1 VRLQRIRRA
10 FPWRTAALL
19 AVFLCTLVLA
29 FAAWLVWEIEPLQSY
44 YLLDYWQCSKAA
56 EKAGSATE
64 IRWLMKTAPER
75 RSLPAI
81 PSDVTTG
88 KAGNLSLHLSYAAI
102 KSGWIGL
109 EKSAPDLVY
118 SGELKD
124 ALGTNI
130 YHDRSYSDFI
140 ALPLLEGCTIA
151 LTIVAFIA
159 FTTRAELW
167 REWKRLWREVIAADS
182 SRDDWRDVSPNR
194 HGISHPITPREW
206 LGKVRSELA
215 DWTSRSVGKPT
226 LEKVAIPP
234 ALQSQSLSSPANIQ
248 LADSRTEHSL
258 ESPSQAEQKNPTQ
271 GQSIFPGARR
281 SNGVQQESIAWD
293 ESQWID

>member
-1 VRLQRIRRA
+1 MRLQRIRRA

-44 YLLDYWQCSKAA
+44 YLLDYWQCSKEA

-64 IRWLMKTAPER
+64 IQWLMKTAKGR
-75 RSLPAI
+75 KNLPAI

-130 YHDRSYSDFI
+130 YHDRSYSNFI
-140 ALPLLEGCTIA
+140 ALPLLEGCTFA
-151 LTIVAFIA
+151 LTIVAFIV

-167 REWKRLWREVIAADS
+167 QEWKRLWREVIAADS
-182 SRDDWRDVSPNR
+182 FQDDWRDVSPIR
-194 HGISHPITPREW
+194 HGMSRAIAPREW
-206 LGKVRSELA
+206 LRKARSKLA
-215 DWTSRSVGKPT
+215 DWTRKSVGKPAS
-226 LEKVAIPP
+226 EKVALPP
-234 ALQSQSLSSPANIQ
+234 ALQSQSLSSPANNQ
-248 LADSRTEHSL
+248 PADSRTELSTEL
-258 ESPSQAEQKNPTQ
+258 PSQAEPKYPAQ
-271 GQSIFPGARR
+271 GQSIFPGVRR
-281 SNGVQQESIAWD
+281 ANGVQQEPIAWD

>member
-1 VRLQRIRRA
+1 MRLQRIRRA

-19 AVFLCTLVLA
+19 AVLLSAPVLA
-29 FAAWLVWEIEPLQSY
+29 FAAWFVWEIEPLQSY

-64 IRWLMKTAPER
+64 IRWLMKTAPGR

-88 KAGNLSLHLSYAAI
+88 KAGNLSLHLSSAAI

-118 SGELKD
+118 SDELKD
-124 ALGTNI
+124 ALGSNI
-130 YHDRSYSDFI
+130 YRDRSYSNFI
-140 ALPLLEGCTIA
+140 ALPLLEGCTFA

-159 FTTRAELW
+159 FTARAELW
-167 REWKRLWREVIAADS
+167 REWKCLWHEVIAADS
-182 SRDDWRDVSPNR
+182 FLDDWRDVPPVR
-194 HGISHPITPREW
+194 HGMSRFIAPREW
-206 LGKVRSELA
+206 WGKVRSKLA
-215 DWTSRSVGKPT
+215 DWTSRSVGKPA
-226 LEKVAIPP
+226 LEEVAIPP
-234 ALQSQSLSSPANIQ
+234 ALQNQSLSSPANIQ
-248 LADSRTEHSL
+248 PADSRTELSS
-258 ESPSQAEQKNPTQ
+258 ERPSQAEPKYPAQ

-281 SNGVQQESIAWD
+281 ANGVQQEPIAWD

>member
-1 VRLQRIRRA
+1 VILQRIRRA

-19 AVFLCTLVLA
+19 AVLLGVPVLA
-29 FAAWLVWEIEPLQSY
+29 FTAWFVWEIEPLQSY
-44 YLLDYWQCSKAA
+44 YLLDYRHCSKTA
-56 EKAGSATE
+56 EQAGSATE
-64 IRWLMKTAPER
+64 IRWLMKTAPGR
-75 RSLPAI
+75 KSLPAI

-88 KAGNLSLHLSYAAI
+88 KTGNLSLHLSSVTI

-109 EKSAPDLVY
+109 EKFAPDLVY

-124 ALGTNI
+124 ALETNV
-130 YHDRSYSDFI
+130 YHDRSYSNFI
-140 ALPLLEGCTIA
+140 ALPLLEGCTFA

-194 HGISHPITPREW
+194 HGISRPITPRKW
-206 LGKVRSELA
+206 LRKARSKLA
-215 DWTSRSVGKPT
+215 DWARKSVGKPAS
-226 LEKVAIPP
+226 EKVAIPP
-234 ALQSQSLSSPANIQ
+234 ALQSQSISSPANIQ
-248 LADSRTEHSL
+248 PADSRTDLSSEL
-258 ESPSQAEQKNPTQ
+258 PSQAEPKSPVQ
-271 GQSIFPGARR
+271 GQSIFPGARGV
-281 SNGVQQESIAWD
+281 NGALQEPVAWD

>member
-1 VRLQRIRRA
+1 MRLQRIRRA

-19 AVFLCTLVLA
+19 AVLLGAPVLA
-29 FAAWLVWEIEPLQSY
+29 FAAWFVWEIEPLQSY

-64 IRWLMKTAPER
+64 IRWLMKSAQGR
-75 RSLPAI
+75 KNLPAI

-88 KAGNLSLHLSYAAI
+88 KAGNLSLHLSSAAI

-124 ALGTNI
+124 ALGSNI
-130 YHDRSYSDFI
+130 YRDRSYSNFI
-140 ALPLLEGCTIA
+140 ALPLLEGCTFA

-159 FTTRAELW
+159 FTARAELW
-167 REWKRLWREVIAADS
+167 REWKRLWREVIASDS
-182 SRDDWRDVSPNR
+182 FQDDWRDVSPNR
-194 HGISHPITPREW
+194 HGISRPITPREW
-206 LGKVRSELA
+206 LGKVRSKLA
-215 DWTSRSVGKPT
+215 DWTSSSVGKPA

-248 LADSRTEHSL
+248 PADSCTKLSL
-258 ESPSQAEQKNPTQ
+258 EPRSQAEPKNPVQ

-281 SNGVQQESIAWD
+281 LNGVLQEPVAWD

>member
-19 AVFLCTLVLA
+19 AVLLCTPVLA
-29 FAAWLVWEIEPLQSY
+29 FAAWFVWEIEPLQSY

-64 IRWLMKTAPER
+64 IRWLMKTAPGR
-75 RSLPAI
+75 KSLPAI

-88 KAGNLSLHLSYAAI
+88 KAGNLSLRLSSVAI

-124 ALGTNI
+124 ALGLNI
-130 YHDRSYSDFI
+130 YHDRSYSNFI
-140 ALPLLEGCTIA
+140 ALPLLEGCTFA

-159 FTTRAELW
+159 FTARTELW
-167 REWKRLWREVIAADS
+167 QEWKHLWSEVIAADS
-182 SRDDWRDVSPNR
+182 FRDDWRDVSPNR
-194 HGISHPITPREW
+194 HGISRPIMLREW
-206 LGKVRSELA
+206 LGKVRSKLA

-226 LEKVAIPP
+226 LEMVAIPP
-234 ALQSQSLSSPANIQ
+234 AMQSQSLSSPANIQ
-248 LADSRTEHSL
+248 PADSRTELSSERL
-258 ESPSQAEQKNPTQ
+258 SQAEPKYPAQ
-271 GQSIFPGARR
+271 GQSIFPGARKA
-281 SNGVQQESIAWD
+281 NGVQQEPVAWD

>member
-1 VRLQRIRRA
+1 VRLQRIRRV

-19 AVFLCTLVLA
+19 AVLLGAPVLA
-29 FAAWLVWEIEPLQSY
+29 FAAWFVWEIEPLQSY

-64 IRWLMKTAPER
+64 IRWLMKTAPGR
-75 RSLPAI
+75 KSLLAI

-88 KAGNLSLHLSYAAI
+88 KAGNLSLHLSSAAI

-124 ALGTNI
+124 ALGPNI
-130 YHDRSYSDFI
+130 YRDRSYSNFI
-140 ALPLLEGCTIA
+140 ALPLLEGCTFA
-151 LTIVAFIA
+151 LTIAAFIA
-159 FTTRAELW
+159 FTARAELW
-167 REWKRLWREVIAADS
+167 QEWKRLWRDVIAADS
-182 SRDDWRDVSPNR
+182 FDDDWRDGPPIR
-194 HGISHPITPREW
+194 HGISRPITPREW
-206 LGKVRSELA
+206 LGKVRDKLA
-215 DWTSRSVGKPT
+215 DWTSRSVGKRAS
-226 LEKVAIPP
+226 EKVAIPT

-248 LADSRTEHSL
+248 PADSRTEPSL
-258 ESPSQAEQKNPTQ
+258 ESPSQAKPKSLVQ

-281 SNGVQQESIAWD
+281 VNGVPQEPVAWD

>member
-1 VRLQRIRRA
+1 VRFRRIRRA
-10 FPWRTAALL
+10 FPWQTAALL
-19 AVFLCTLVLA
+19 AVLLGAPVLA
-29 FAAWLVWEIEPLQSY
+29 FTAWFVWEIEPLQSY

-64 IRWLMKTAPER
+64 IRWLMKTAPGR
-75 RSLPAI
+75 KSLLAI

-109 EKSAPDLVY
+109 EKSAPELVY

-124 ALGTNI
+124 ALGSNI
-130 YHDRSYSDFI
+130 YRDRSYSNFI
-140 ALPLLEGCTIA
+140 ALPLLEGCTFA
-151 LTIVAFIA
+151 LTIVAFIV

-167 REWKRLWREVIAADS
+167 QEWKRLWREVIAADS
-182 SRDDWRDVSPNR
+182 FRDDWRDASPIR
-194 HGISHPITPREW
+194 HGISRSIAPREW
-206 LGKVRSELA
+206 LGKVRSKLA
-215 DWTSRSVGKPT
+215 DWTSRSVDKLA

-248 LADSRTEHSL
+248 PADSRTELSS
-258 ESPSQAEQKNPTQ
+258 ERPSQAEPKYPAQ
-271 GQSIFPGARR
+271 GQSIFPGAQRA
-281 SNGVQQESIAWD
+281 NGVQQEPIAWD

>member
-1 VRLQRIRRA
+1 MKFQRIRRA

-19 AVFLCTLVLA
+19 AVLLGTPVLA

-88 KAGNLSLHLSYAAI
+88 KAGNLSLRLSSAAI

-124 ALGTNI
+124 ALGSNI
-130 YHDRSYSDFI
+130 YRDRPYSNFI
-140 ALPLLEGCTIA
+140 ALPLLEGCTFA
-151 LTIVAFIA
+151 LTIVAFIV

-182 SRDDWRDVSPNR
+182 SGDDWRDVSPNR
-194 HGISHPITPREW
+194 HGISRPISPREW
-206 LGKVRSELA
+206 LGKVRDKLT
-215 DWTSRSVGKPT
+215 DWTRRSVGKPA
-226 LEKVAIPP
+226 LEKVAIPI
-234 ALQSQSLSSPANIQ
+234 ALQSQSLSSPANVQ
-248 LADSRTEHSL
+248 PVDSRTELSS
-258 ESPSQAEQKNPTQ
+258 ERPSQAEPKYPAQ

-281 SNGVQQESIAWD
+281 ANGVQQEPIAWD

>member
-1 VRLQRIRRA
+1 MRLQRIRRA

-19 AVFLCTLVLA
+19 AVILGAPVLA
-29 FAAWLVWEIEPLQSY
+29 FAAWFVWEIEPLQSY

-64 IRWLMKTAPER
+64 IRWLMKSAQGR
-75 RSLPAI
+75 KSLPAI

-88 KAGNLSLHLSYAAI
+88 KAGNLSLHLSSAAI

-130 YHDRSYSDFI
+130 YHDRSYSNFI
-140 ALPLLEGCTIA
+140 ALPLLEGCTFA
-151 LTIVAFIA
+151 LTIVAFIV

-182 SRDDWRDVSPNR
+182 FQDDWRDVSPIR
-194 HGISHPITPREW
+194 HGMSRAIAPREW
-206 LGKVRSELA
+206 LGKVRSKLVVWITQRPSNRTTNKAAIRVHSKNELQRNPASVQPA
-215 DWTSRSVGKPT
+215 DFH
-226 LEKVAIPP
+226 
-234 ALQSQSLSSPANIQ
+234 
-248 LADSRTEHSL
+248 TEHSL
-258 ESPSQAEQKNPTQ
+258 ELLSQAEPKYPAQ
-271 GQSIFPGARR
+271 GQSIFPGARKA
-281 SNGVQQESIAWD
+281 NGVQQEPVAWD

>member
-1 VRLQRIRRA
+1 MRLQRIRRA
-10 FPWRTAALL
+10 FPWRTAVLL
-19 AVFLCTLVLA
+19 AVLLGAPVLA
-29 FAAWLVWEIEPLQSY
+29 FAAWFVWEIEPLQSY
-44 YLLDYWQCSKAA
+44 YLLDYWQCNKAA

-64 IRWLMKTAPER
+64 IRWLMKTAQGR
-75 RSLPAI
+75 KSLPAI

-88 KAGNLSLHLSYAAI
+88 KAGNLSLHLSSAAI

-118 SGELKD
+118 SGELKN
-124 ALGTNI
+124 ALGLNI
-130 YHDRSYSDFI
+130 YRDRSYSNFI
-140 ALPLLEGCTIA
+140 ALPLLEGCTFA
-151 LTIVAFIA
+151 LTIVAFII

-167 REWKRLWREVIAADS
+167 REWKHLWHEVIAADS
-182 SRDDWRDVSPNR
+182 FRDDWRDVSPIR
-194 HGISHPITPREW
+194 HGISRSIAPREW
-206 LGKVRSELA
+206 LGKVRSKLA
-215 DWTSRSVGKPT
+215 DWTSRSVDKPA

-248 LADSRTEHSL
+248 PADSRTELSSEL
-258 ESPSQAEQKNPTQ
+258 PSQAEPKSPTQ

-281 SNGVQQESIAWD
+281 VNGVQQEPIAWD

>member
-1 VRLQRIRRA
+1 
-10 FPWRTAALL
+10 
-19 AVFLCTLVLA
+19 VLA
-29 FAAWLVWEIEPLQSY
+29 FAAWFVWEIEPLQSY

-75 RSLPAI
+75 KSLPAI
-81 PSDVTTG
+81 PYDVTTG
-88 KAGNLSLHLSYAAI
+88 KAGNLSLRLSSVAI

-124 ALGTNI
+124 ALGLNI
-130 YHDRSYSDFI
+130 YHDRSYSKFI
-140 ALPLLEGCTIA
+140 ALPLFEGCTFA
-151 LTIVAFIA
+151 LTIVAFIV

-194 HGISHPITPREW
+194 HGISRPITPRKW
-206 LGKVRSELA
+206 LGKVRSKLA
-215 DWTSRSVGKPT
+215 DWTRKSVGEPAS
-226 LEKVAIPP
+226 EKVVIPS

-248 LADSRTEHSL
+248 PADSRTEPSL
-258 ESPSQAEQKNPTQ
+258 ERPSQDEPKNPVQ

-281 SNGVQQESIAWD
+281 VNGALQEPVTWD

>member
-1 VRLQRIRRA
+1 MRLQRIRRA

-19 AVFLCTLVLA
+19 AVLLGAPVLA
-29 FAAWLVWEIEPLQSY
+29 FAAWFVWEIEPLQSY

-81 PSDVTTG
+81 PSDVITG
-88 KAGNLSLHLSYAAI
+88 KAGNLSLHLSSAAI
-102 KSGWIGL
+102 KSGWMGL

-124 ALGTNI
+124 GLETNI
-130 YHDRSYSDFI
+130 YHDRSYSNFI
-140 ALPLLEGCTIA
+140 ALPLLEGCTFA
-151 LTIVAFIA
+151 LTIVAFIV

-194 HGISHPITPREW
+194 HGISRPIAPREW
-206 LGKVRSELA
+206 LGKVRSKLA
-215 DWTSRSVGKPT
+215 DWSSRSVGKPA

-248 LADSRTEHSL
+248 PADARTEHFL
-258 ESPSQAEQKNPTQ
+258 ESPSQAEPKNPTQ
-271 GQSIFPGARR
+271 GQSIFPGAWRA
-281 SNGVQQESIAWD
+281 NGVQQEPIAWD

>member
-1 VRLQRIRRA
+1 VLLGVPVVA
-10 FPWRTAALL
+10 FTAW
-19 AVFLCTLVLA
+19 FI
-29 FAAWLVWEIEPLQSY
+29 WEIEPLQSY
-44 YLLDYWQCSKAA
+44 YLLDYWQCSKTA

-64 IRWLMKTAPER
+64 IRWLLKTAPGH

-88 KAGNLSLHLSYAAI
+88 KAGNLSLHLSSAAI

-109 EKSAPDLVY
+109 EKSDPDLVY

-124 ALGTNI
+124 VLGTNI
-130 YHDRSYSDFI
+130 YHDRSYPNFI
-140 ALPLLEGCTIA
+140 ALPLLEGCTFA
-151 LTIVAFIA
+151 LTIVAFVV

-182 SRDDWRDVSPNR
+182 PSDDWWDAPPNR

-206 LGKVRSELA
+206 LGKVRSKLA
-215 DWTSRSVGKPT
+215 DWTNRSVGKPT
-226 LEKVAIPP
+226 SEKVAILP
-234 ALQSQSLSSPANIQ
+234 ALQGQSLSSPANIQ
-248 LADSRTEHSL
+248 PADSRTELSS
-258 ESPSQAEQKNPTQ
+258 ERPSQAEPKYPAQ

-281 SNGVQQESIAWD
+281 VNGAPQEPIAWD